1 MMAQAKEG
9 RTAGAS
15 WGVAPSAGGPGERLA
30 SDTDISPLV
39 NPKLRPGRLGT
50 ALGKGA
56 TPGQASGPVHPET
69 VSFSYNHIGERPG
82 DRGEPWCWP
91 ESSRLEVAVVRE
103 VERADRGHRAAR
115 QSHRRA
121 AGR

>member
-69 VSFSYNHIGERPG
+69 VSFSYNHIGEQGSGIRDQG
-82 DRGEPWCWP
+82 SVGR
-91 ESSRLEVAVVRE
+91 SSCLTP
-103 VERADRGHRAAR
+103 DL
-115 QSHRRA
+115 
-121 AGR
+121 